1 MTMCVMV
8 MSEEMAFMAT
18 TVAQGNPPVAR
29 PQGGDVALRTINL
42 SKRYGTRL
50 AVDQLNLEVRR
61 GEIFGFL
68 GPNGAGKTTTIRML
82 LGLIAPT
89 EGGVEI
95 LGGDVFA
102 HRADILPRVGALIE
116 TPALYPYLS
125 GRDNLRAVGSVLGGA
140 PAERID
146 AVLELVGL
154 GDRQKDRVR
163 TYSLGMKQ
171 RLGVAIALLNDPD
184 VLVLD
189 EPANG
194 LDPAGIVEMRDLM
207 RTLSS
212 EGKTVFISSHVLSEV
227 RQICT
232 RVAILNLGRL
242 VTESTVEDLLRGH
255 GEFSVRVDQ
264 AEQALSLIRTAAW
277 GQAARLD
284 GSGALIT
291 ASPDGRGRTLN
302 AFLSQAGFVPDAL
315 GPAEQ
320 DLEDVFLQLTGS
332 GQGGV
337 Q

>member
-1 MTMCVMV
+1 MTTTFA
-8 MSEEMAFMAT
+8 EGAPAT
-18 TVAQGNPPVAR
+18 RAQA
-29 PQGGDVALRTINL
+29 GDVALRTINL
-42 SKRYGTRL
+42 SKRYGARL
-50 AVDQLNLEVRR
+50 AVNQLSLEVRR

-89 EGGVEI
+89 EGRVEI

-102 HRADILPRVGALIE
+102 HRAEILPRVGALIE

-140 PAERID
+140 PAGRID

-154 GDRQKDRVR
+154 KDRQNDRVR

-171 RLGVAIALLNDPD
+171 RLGVAIALLNDPE

-194 LDPAGIVEMRDLM
+194 LDPAGIVEMRDLL
-207 RTLSS
+207 RQLSA

-255 GEFSVRVDQ
+255 GEFSVRVEY
-264 AEQALSLIRTAAW
+264 AEQALALLRTAAW
-277 GQAARLD
+277 GQGARLD
-284 GSGALIT
+284 GSGALIV

-302 AFLSQAGFVPDAL
+302 SFLSQAGYVPDAL

-320 DLEDVFLQLTGS
+320 DLEDVFLQLTGA
-332 GQGGV
+332 GQGGA

>member
-1 MTMCVMV
+1 
-8 MSEEMAFMAT
+8 MAT

-29 PQGGDVALRTINL
+29 AQGGDVALRTINL

-50 AVDQLNLEVRR
+50 AVDQLSLEVRR

-102 HRADILPRVGALIE
+102 HRAEILPRVGALIE

-125 GRDNLRAVGSVLGGA
+125 GRDNLRAVGAVLGGA
-140 PAERID
+140 PAARID
-146 AVLELVGL
+146 AVLKLVGL
-154 GDRQKDRVR
+154 ADRQKDRVR

-255 GEFSVRVDQ
+255 GEF
-264 AEQALSLIRTAAW
+264 IRTAAW

-302 AFLSQAGFVPDAL
+302 AFLSQAGFTPDAL